1 MSQYYYY
8 LLAFMY
14 KNIPDSCW
22 DNDPSAPWNDI
33 QVNYSY
39 ILSINLGGF
48 VFNTEEIKE
57 TVTFGHFE
65 IRTEEDQKDLEYDL
79 YMIIED
85 NLDPEIKEQDYYIK
99 VLN

>member
-1 MSQYYYY
+1 MSQYCY
-8 LLAFMY
+8 LPAFMY

-22 DNDPSAPWNDI
+22 DNDPSAPWNDV

-39 ILSINLGGF
+39 TLSINLGGL
-48 VFNTEEIKE
+48 VFTTEVIKE

-65 IRTEEDQKDLEYDL
+65 IRTEEDQNDLENNL

-85 NLDPEIKEQDYYIK
+85 NLDSEIKEQDYYIK